1 MKIGSYELPT
11 DLMLAPMSG
20 VSDLPFRLIARRH
33 GAKFC
38 FFEMIDCNGLIH
50 NAKRNLD
57 ILATTEEDQPTA
69 AQLVGA
75 DPDDMLKAAKVI
87 LSNVK
92 IPFLDINA
100 ACPVKKV
107 LKKKAGSYLLK
118 DVKRLSAIIKK
129 LAAGLPIPVTVKLRT
144 GFLKADLKEIASIA
158 KQCEKSGAAA
168 IFIHGRTQRQGYSGE
183 IDYKSIKAVKEAVTI
198 PVFGS
203 GNVFSTAGIKKMFNE
218 TGCDGVMVARG
229 SFGNPWIFQG
239 VDQVDLATRQ
249 QVLKAHLAL
258 VNEYRQVSKIG
269 FLRKVALWYLKSFP
283 DASKV
288 RGQVNGIQSYEEL
301 LALVDCLI

>member
-11 DLMLAPMSG
+11 NLLLAPMSG

-38 FFEMIDCNGLIH
+38 FFEMIDCNGLVH

-57 ILATTEEDQPTA
+57 ILATTEEDQPIA

-87 LSNVK
+87 LANVK
-92 IPFLDINA
+92 VPFLDINA

-129 LAAGLPIPVTVKLRT
+129 LATGLPIPVTVKLRT
-144 GFLKADLKEIASIA
+144 GFLKSDLKEIVSIA
-158 KQCEKSGAAA
+158 KKCEKSGAAA

-183 IDYKSIKAVKEAVTI
+183 IDYESIKAVKEAVTI

-203 GNVFSTAGIKKMFNE
+203 GNVFSTVGIKKMTDA

-229 SFGNPWIFQG
+229 SFGHPWIFKG
-239 VDQVDLATRQ
+239 LDEVDLVTRQ
-249 QVLKAHLAL
+249 QALREHLAL
-258 VNEYRQVSKIG
+258 VNEYRHVSKIG

-288 RGQVNGIQSYEEL
+288 RGLVNGAQNYDEIL
-301 LALVDCLI
+301 RLTML